1 MILQSPR
8 KTLKM
13 MKVHL
18 ERSIV
23 ILKCT
28 GSLVSETLY
37 DLYCKHATKAGPLK
51 QGYITT
57 FNVINYLQ
65 SLITMQWML
74 KALKRMPCRRR
85 EGC

>member
-23 ILKCT
+23 ILKCA

-37 DLYCKHATKAGPLK
+37 ALYCKHATKAIAFEARL
-51 QGYITT
+51 TT
-57 FNVINYLQ
+57 FNVVNYLQ
-65 SLITMQWML
+65 GLITMQWML
-74 KALKRMPCRRR
+74 KVLKRMPCRRR